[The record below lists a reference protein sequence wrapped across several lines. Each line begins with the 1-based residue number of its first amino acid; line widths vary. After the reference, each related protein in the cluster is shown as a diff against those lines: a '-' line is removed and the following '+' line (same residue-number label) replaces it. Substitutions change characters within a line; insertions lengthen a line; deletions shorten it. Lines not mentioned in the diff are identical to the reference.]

1 VNESLVG
8 SRCCGKCL
16 PYVPYKGSYGRIV
29 DVSDFGSYKVAWDDG
44 RYSSDVP
51 LFAID
56 IIQSIFE
63 LPEEK

>member
-1 VNESLVG
+1 
-8 SRCCGKCL
+8 
-16 PYVPYKGSYGRIV
+16 VPYKGSYGRIV